1 MFYPKFLCK
10 GDTMGVTAPS
20 DGKVDK
26 LDIIRLNNAYLKL
39 KKKGFNIKE
48 TDNVRKSVKGRSSSA
63 KDRSLQLE
71 ELFKDNDVKVIVSAN
86 GGEFLIEIL
95 PYIDYRIIKNNP
107 KWFCGYSDNTG
118 ISFVITT
125 MLDIAS
131 IYSDNIASFGMNRWH
146 SSINNYLNIL
156 EGNINEQKSYNKY
169 QDGYNKYVTG
179 LEGYNLTKDV
189 YWKNIPNKD
198 INISGRFIGGCLD
211 ILLSLVGTKYDYV
224 DKFINKYKD
233 EGIIWYLESCDLTCE
248 DIVRGLW
255 QLKEAGWFKYAR
267 GFIFGRPATNS
278 SVYDISYEDSV
289 MSVLKEL
296 KVPVIFDA
304 DFGHIPPRMTLIN
317 GSYVEITSNNGKGS
331 IKTIL
336 K

>member
-1 MFYPKFLCK
+1 MIYPKFLCK
-10 GDTMGVTAPS
+10 GDIIGVTAPS

-26 LDIIRLNNAYLKL
+26 IDLVRLDNAYSKL
-39 KKKGFNIKE
+39 ESKGYSIME
-48 TDNVRKSVKGRSSSA
+48 TLNVRKSINGRSSSA
-63 KDRSLQLE
+63 KERALQLE
-71 ELFKDNDVKVIVSAN
+71 ELFKNNDIKVIVSAN

-95 PYIDYRIIKNNP
+95 PYIDFRIIKNNP

-189 YWKNIPNKD
+189 YWKNIPNID

-211 ILLSLVGTKYDYV
+211 ILLSLVGTKYDCV

-233 EGIIWYLESCDLTCE
+233 DGIIWYLESCDLNCE
-248 DIVRGLW
+248 GVVRGLW
-255 QLKEAGWFKYAR
+255 QLKEAGWFKYVK
-267 GFIFGRPATNS
+267 GFIFGRPATKS

-296 KVPVIFDA
+296 KVPVILDA

-317 GSYVEITSNNGKGS
+317 GSYVEITSCNGKGS
-331 IKTIL
+331 INTIL